1 MSIRIGIRREN
12 KNKWERRVPIIPAHV
27 QQLFSQYNI
36 RFVVQPSENRIFE
49 SSQYR
54 AAGAEISE
62 DLSRCDIIMG
72 VKEVPVDL
80 VQPNKI
86 YLYFSHTLKGQ
97 PYNMPMLQRL
107 LDLKCTLI
115 DYEGIKDAE
124 GRRLVFFGRFAGL
137 AGMIDTLYT
146 LGRRLQVSS
155 IDTPFNAVR
164 QAYAYQSLEEARDHI
179 REIGEDIRKNGLPEE
194 LTPFVAGFT
203 GYGNVSQGAQEIFD
217 LLPVQEIRPQELAS
231 LPKGDGR
238 VLYKVVFYER
248 DIVESKSGNPS
259 FEPKEYF
266 ESPERFR
273 PVFDRWLPHL
283 TVLVNG
289 IYWEERYPRLVT
301 KRFVREH
308 FDSLRL
314 RVIGDISCDINGS
327 IEMTERVTEPDA
339 PFFVYSPNA
348 GAVVD
353 DSAPGIA
360 VMAIDNLPA
369 EFAAEASASFSEAL
383 KPFIGAI
390 AEADYSLSF
399 DQCMLPQEIK
409 SAVIVYNG
417 ELTPKYDY
425 LKDYLKQSALI

>member
-1 MSIRIGIRREN
+1 MPTRIGIRREN

-27 QQLFSQYNI
+27 RRLVSQYDI
-36 RFVVQPSENRIFE
+36 QFIVQPSENRIFE

-54 AAGAEISE
+54 QAGAEISE
-62 DLSRCDIIMG
+62 DLSPCDIIMG

-80 VQPNKI
+80 LQADKV

-97 PYNMPMLQRL
+97 AYNMPMLQRL

-115 DYEGIKDAE
+115 DYEGVKDAD

-146 LGRRLQVSS
+146 LGRRLQAFS
-155 IDTPFNAVR
+155 IETPFNAVR
-164 QAYAYQSLEEARDHI
+164 QAYAYSSLDEAKAHI
-179 REIGEDIRKNGLPEE
+179 REIGDDIRKNGLPQE
-194 LTPFVAGFT
+194 LTPFVVGFT

-217 LLPVQEIRPQELAS
+217 LLPVREIRPQELAS

-238 VLYKVVFYER
+238 VLYKVVFYEQ
-248 DIVESKSGNPS
+248 DIVEPKSGAAS
-259 FEPKEYF
+259 FEATEYF
-266 ESPERFR
+266 QSPERFR

-283 TVLVNG
+283 TVLLNG

-301 KRFVREH
+301 KKFLREH

-327 IEMTERVTEPDA
+327 IEMTEKVTEPDA
-339 PFFVYSPNA
+339 PFFVYDAKA
-348 GAVVD
+348 GGIVD

-383 KPFIGAI
+383 MPFMGAI
-390 AEADYSLSF
+390 AGADYSLSF
-399 DQCMLPQEIK
+399 EQCTLPPEIK
-409 SAVIVYNG
+409 NAVIVYNG
-417 ELTPKYDY
+417 ELTCKYEYLQNY
-425 LKDYLKQSALI
+425 LK